1 MRHTSGISRKKKTS
15 DAGESIAL
23 FLLIS
28 KIDKSIKKCFQR
40 IKGDIHV
47 YKITGVGYNSLKL
60 WKEGWPV
67 TDEERQFLEQL
78 YIDMFGV
85 LSQYANSILGN
96 IALAEEAVQETF
108 RIACLNPDKVMNS
121 PNPKG
126 WLFNTLKYTIRN
138 SQRSRDRAN
147 RLLVEYLL
155 THGNLTEISENQI
168 SLEVAFAG
176 VAEREEFQLLKE
188 YAVEGKSHSEM
199 AQKRGIT
206 VEACKKRVQR
216 AKKSI
221 QKMPQ

>member
-1 MRHTSGISRKKKTS
+1 M
-15 DAGESIAL
+15 
-23 FLLIS
+23 
-28 KIDKSIKKCFQR
+28 
-40 IKGDIHV
+40 
-47 YKITGVGYNSLKL
+47 
-60 WKEGWPV
+60 

-155 THGNLTEISENQI
+155 NHGNLTEISENQI
-168 SLEVAFAG
+168 SLEVAFDDMAD
-176 VAEREEFQLLKE
+176 REEFQLLKE
-188 YAVEGKSHSEM
+188 YAIEGKSQIEM
-199 AQKRGIT
+199 AKERGIS
-206 VEACKKRVQR
+206 VDACKKRVQR
-216 AKKSI
+216 ARNTI
-221 QKMPQ
+221 RKMIE